1 MMELGIRLLSYSMKN
16 VRSFTNAT
24 KIPVRPITLIVGAN
38 STGKSTILRLLPLL
52 RQSVETKTRGPLLW
66 YGPYVDMGSYGDIQP
81 KFRSENDVVLGF
93 QIRLLK
99 APSPPWRTT
108 SLINDDIDVGIEV
121 GLCHDKASERTYVH
135 LLNVSI
141 ESNTVSARFS
151 PEGRIVSYALNDNAL
166 PLSGVSLQ
174 ISQDGHLFGLNFID
188 EDAKRPN
195 KLPPWRMIW
204 PYNNKFF
211 LDDALLGHI
220 ESLFHG
226 RSEDDTRRSFLT
238 RFAISSL
245 DSLRKRLSGTKTAS
259 DFTNKRIVY
268 ISSND
273 DWVCKLQGLLLADR
287 FPYLINQLDSSL
299 ALLFKNI
306 TYMGPIRAT
315 ASRYYRQQDLATD
328 EVDAQGGN
336 MAMFLANLSEDDRE
350 AFSRWCK
357 ESMGFSV
364 SVLPTTSHVSV
375 LIEDS
380 AADSKHNIA
389 DMGFGYSQI
398 LPLLTTMW
406 AAQRKYSVGK
416 STVSDFTYSRYSQV
430 NQTILLV
437 EQPELHLHPK
447 MQANLADLYCNIV
460 AQSAIG
466 HNDISFVI
474 ETHSE
479 TIINRV
485 GKLIHE
491 KRIKPTDVAVLIVEK
506 DAGSSS
512 LTTASF
518 DEDGYLV
525 DWPYG
530 FFLP

>member
-1 MMELGIRLLSYSMKN
+1 MEFGIRLLSYSMKN
-16 VRSFTNAT
+16 LRSFTSST
-24 KIPVRPITLIVGAN
+24 TIPVRPITLIVGAN

-81 KFRSENDVVLGF
+81 KFHSDNNVVLGF
-93 QIRLLK
+93 QLRLSQ
-99 APSPPWRTT
+99 APPLPWRTPN
-108 SLINDDIDVGIEV
+108 LIKEAIDVDIKV
-121 GLCHDKASERTYVH
+121 GLCHDKASERTYIH
-135 LLNVSI
+135 FLNVI
-141 ESNTVSARFS
+141 VESNTISARFN
-151 PEGRIVSYALNDNAL
+151 PEGRVVSYVLNDNAL
-166 PLSGVSLQ
+166 SLSGVSLQ
-174 ISQDGHLFGLNFID
+174 ISQDAHLFGLGFIL
-188 EDAKRPN
+188 EEAKRTG

-204 PYNNKFF
+204 PYNTKFF
-211 LDDALLGHI
+211 LDDALLDHI
-220 ESLFHG
+220 EPLFHG
-226 RSEDDTRRSFLT
+226 RSEDDTRRSFLN
-238 RFAISSL
+238 RFAVSSL
-245 DSLRKRLSGTKTAS
+245 YSLRKALSEVKTAS
-259 DFTNKRIVY
+259 PFTNKRINQY
-268 ISSND
+268 LQD
-273 DWVCKLQGLLLADR
+273 DQWVRKLQGLLLADR
-287 FPYLINQLDSSL
+287 FPHLINQLDSSL

-336 MAMFLANLSEDDRE
+336 MAMFLANLSDDDRE

-357 ESMGFSV
+357 EAMGFAV

-406 AAQRKYSVGK
+406 AAQRKQCVDK
-416 STVSDFTYSRYSQV
+416 ATVSDYTYSRNTPA

-460 AQSAIG
+460 AQSATG
-466 HNDISFVI
+466 SNDISFVI

-479 TIINRV
+479 TIVNRV
-485 GKLIHE
+485 GRLIHE
-491 KRIKPTDVAVLIVEK
+491 KRIKPADVAVLIVEK
-506 DAGSSS
+506 DGGSSS

-518 DEDGYLV
+518 DDEGYLV
-525 DWPYG
+525 NWPYG